1 MSNKNNRILLM
12 SEGDIT
18 KSLLKLGIPMVVS
31 MLVIALYNV
40 VDTYFVSELG
50 ISEVGA
56 VTIAFPI
63 SLVFSGMGLTF
74 GTGGGSYISR
84 LLGSKDIKKANEVA
98 STALFSALLIG
109 IILVVSIM
117 IFLNPILLFLGATE
131 TILPFAKSYAT
142 IFIVSMIFSTVNVAA
157 GNLAVAQGAA
167 NISLTAMIS
176 GSVLNMVL
184 DPLLIYTLNLGVK
197 GAAIATLLSQVVTSL
212 IYVKFFVGGKSFLRI
227 SLSYF
232 TPRMDNYKQ
241 IIKIGISML
250 LLQLLCSLSMS
261 LISRAAKAYDDQA
274 IAAIGIVLRIIT
286 LGTNVVFGFMKG
298 FQPIAGYNYG
308 AKNFGRLKAATQATI
323 KWTTIFCI
331 LWTIIIFIFAKP
343 IISIFSSDTE
353 VVSIGVK
360 ALRAN
365 TVMFF
370 TFGFQFAYSTLY
382 LAIGRA
388 AAGGILS
395 IGRQGIFF
403 VPVILILPSLIGL
416 DGIIYSQALADI
428 LTSIVTVIFAVR
440 IERELRKISSHENM
454 DLESEVG

>member
-12 SEGDIT
+12 SEGNIT
-18 KSLLKLGIPMVVS
+18 ESLFKLGIPMVVS

-50 ISEVGA
+50 ISQVGA
-56 VTIAFPI
+56 VTVAFPI
-63 SLVFSGMGLTF
+63 SLIFSGIGLTF

-84 LLGSKDIKKANEVA
+84 LLGSKDTKKANEVA
-98 STALFSALLIG
+98 STALFSALIIG
-109 IILVVSIM
+109 IIIVISIF
-117 IFLNPILLFLGATE
+117 IFLGPVLLFMGATE
-131 TILPFAKSYAT
+131 TILPFAKSYAS
-142 IFIVSMIFSTVNVAA
+142 IFIISMLFSTVNVAT

-184 DPLLIYTLNLGVK
+184 DPLFIYTFNLGIE
-197 GAAIATLLSQVVTSL
+197 GAALATLLSQIVTSL
-212 IYVKFFVGGKSFLRI
+212 IYIKFFVSGKSFLKI
-227 SLSYF
+227 SLSNF
-232 TPRMDNYKQ
+232 APRKNTYIQ

-308 AKNFGRLKAATQATI
+308 AKNFGRLKDATKTTI

-331 LWTIIIFIFAKP
+331 AWTAISFIFAKP
-343 IISIFSSDTE
+343 IISIFSSDEE
-353 VVSIGVK
+353 VIRIGVK

-365 TVMFF
+365 TIMFF
-370 TFGFQFAYSTLY
+370 TFGFQFTYSTLY

-388 AAGGILS
+388 VSGGLLN

-403 VPVILILPSLIGL
+403 IPVILIMPSLLGL
-416 DGIIYSQALADI
+416 NGIIYSQAVADI
-428 LTSIVTVIFAVR
+428 LTSVVTVVFAVK
-440 IERELRKISSHENM
+440 IEREFRQIV
-454 DLESEVG
+454 SEDKVELKTRVV

>member
-12 SEGDIT
+12 SEGNIT
-18 KSLLKLGIPMVVS
+18 ESLFKLGIPMVVS

-50 ISEVGA
+50 ISQVGA
-56 VTIAFPI
+56 VTVAFPI
-63 SLVFSGMGLTF
+63 SLIFSGIGLTF

-84 LLGSKDIKKANEVA
+84 LLGSKDTKKANEVA
-98 STALFSALLIG
+98 STALFSALIIG
-109 IILVVSIM
+109 IIIVISIF
-117 IFLNPILLFLGATE
+117 IFLGPVLLFMGATE
-131 TILPFAKSYAT
+131 TILPFAKSYAS
-142 IFIVSMIFSTVNVAA
+142 IFIISMLFSTVNVAT

-176 GSVLNMVL
+176 GSVLNMIL
-184 DPLLIYTLNLGVK
+184 DPLFIYTFNLGIE
-197 GAAIATLLSQVVTSL
+197 GAALATLLSQIVTSL
-212 IYVKFFVGGKSFLRI
+212 IYIKFFVSGKSFLKI
-227 SLSYF
+227 SLSNF
-232 TPRMDNYKQ
+232 APRKNTYIQ

-308 AKNFGRLKAATQATI
+308 AKNFGRLKDATKTTI

-331 LWTIIIFIFAKP
+331 AWTAISFIFAKP
-343 IISIFSSDTE
+343 IISIFSSDEE
-353 VVSIGVK
+353 VIRIGVK

-365 TVMFF
+365 TIMFF
-370 TFGFQFAYSTLY
+370 TFGFQFTYSTLY

-388 AAGGILS
+388 ISGGILN

-403 VPVILILPSLIGL
+403 IPVILIMPSLLGL
-416 DGIIYSQALADI
+416 NGIIYSQAVADI
-428 LTSIVTVIFAVR
+428 LTSVVTVVFAVK
-440 IERELRKISSHENM
+440 IEREFRQIV
-454 DLESEVG
+454 SEDKVELKTRVV

>member
-12 SEGDIT
+12 SEGNIT
-18 KSLLKLGIPMVVS
+18 ESLFKLGIPMVVS

-50 ISEVGA
+50 ISQVGA
-56 VTIAFPI
+56 VTVAFPI
-63 SLVFSGMGLTF
+63 SLIFSGIGLTF

-84 LLGSKDIKKANEVA
+84 LLGSKDTKKANEVA
-98 STALFSALLIG
+98 STALFSALIIG
-109 IILVVSIM
+109 IIIVISIF
-117 IFLNPILLFLGATE
+117 IFLGPVLLFMGATE
-131 TILPFAKSYAT
+131 TILPFAKSYAS
-142 IFIVSMIFSTVNVAA
+142 IFIISMLFSTVNVAT

-176 GSVLNMVL
+176 GSVLNMIL
-184 DPLLIYTLNLGVK
+184 DPLFIYTFNLGIE
-197 GAAIATLLSQVVTSL
+197 GAALATLLSQIVTSL
-212 IYVKFFVGGKSFLRI
+212 IYIKFFVSGKSFLKI
-227 SLSYF
+227 SLSNF
-232 TPRMDNYKQ
+232 APRKNTYIQ

-308 AKNFGRLKAATQATI
+308 AKNFGRLKDATKTTI

-331 LWTIIIFIFAKP
+331 AWTAISFIFAKP
-343 IISIFSSDTE
+343 IISIFSSDEE
-353 VVSIGVK
+353 VIRIGVK

-365 TVMFF
+365 TIMFF
-370 TFGFQFAYSTLY
+370 TFGFQFTYSTLY
-382 LAIGRA
+382 LAIGKA
-388 AAGGILS
+388 VSGGLLN

-403 VPVILILPSLIGL
+403 IPVILIMPSLLGL
-416 DGIIYSQALADI
+416 NGIIYSQAVADI
-428 LTSIVTVIFAVR
+428 LTSVVTVVFAVK
-440 IERELRKISSHENM
+440 IEREFRQIV
-454 DLESEVG
+454 SEDKVELKTRVV

>member
-1 MSNKNNRILLM
+1 MSNKNNRIHLM
-12 SEGDIT
+12 SEGNIT
-18 KSLLKLGIPMVVS
+18 ESLFKLGIPMVVS

-50 ISEVGA
+50 ISQVGA
-56 VTIAFPI
+56 VTVAFPI
-63 SLVFSGMGLTF
+63 SLIFSGIGLTF

-84 LLGSKDIKKANEVA
+84 LLGSKDTKKANEVA
-98 STALFSALLIG
+98 STALFSALIIG
-109 IILVVSIM
+109 IIIVISIF
-117 IFLNPILLFLGATE
+117 IFLGPVLLFMGATE
-131 TILPFAKSYAT
+131 TILPFAKSYAS
-142 IFIVSMIFSTVNVAA
+142 IFIISMLFSTVNVAT

-176 GSVLNMVL
+176 GSVLNMIL
-184 DPLLIYTLNLGVK
+184 DPLFIYTFNLGVE
-197 GAAIATLLSQVVTSL
+197 GAALATLLSQIVTSL
-212 IYVKFFVGGKSFLRI
+212 IYIKFFVSGKSFLKI
-227 SLSYF
+227 SLSNF
-232 TPRMDNYKQ
+232 TPRKNTYIQ

-308 AKNFGRLKAATQATI
+308 AKNFGRLKDATKTTI

-331 LWTIIIFIFAKP
+331 TWTAITFIFAKP
-343 IISIFSSDTE
+343 IISIFSTDAE
-353 VVSIGVK
+353 VIRIGVK

-365 TVMFF
+365 TIMFF
-370 TFGFQFAYSTLY
+370 TFGFQFTYSTLY

-388 AAGGILS
+388 VSGGILN
-395 IGRQGIFF
+395 IGRQGVFF
-403 VPVILILPSLIGL
+403 IPVILIMPSLLGL
-416 DGIIYSQALADI
+416 NGIIYSQAVADI
-428 LTSIVTVIFAVR
+428 LTSVVTVVFAIK
-440 IERELRKISSHENM
+440 IEREFHQIV
-454 DLESEVG
+454 SEDKVELKTRVV

>member
-12 SEGDIT
+12 SEGNIT
-18 KSLLKLGIPMVVS
+18 ESLFKLGIPMVVS

-50 ISEVGA
+50 ISQVGA
-56 VTIAFPI
+56 VTVAFPI
-63 SLVFSGMGLTF
+63 SLIFSGIGLTF

-84 LLGSKDIKKANEVA
+84 LLGSKDTKKANEVA
-98 STALFSALLIG
+98 STALFSALIIG
-109 IILVVSIM
+109 IIIVISIF
-117 IFLNPILLFLGATE
+117 IFLGPVLLFMGATE
-131 TILPFAKSYAT
+131 TILPFAKSYAS
-142 IFIVSMIFSTVNVAA
+142 IFIISMLFSTVNVAT

-176 GSVLNMVL
+176 GSVLNMIL
-184 DPLLIYTLNLGVK
+184 DPLFIYTFNLGIE
-197 GAAIATLLSQVVTSL
+197 GAALATLLSQIVTSL
-212 IYVKFFVGGKSFLRI
+212 IYIKFFVSGKSFLKI
-227 SLSYF
+227 SLSNF
-232 TPRMDNYKQ
+232 APRKNTYIQ

-308 AKNFGRLKAATQATI
+308 AKNFGRLKDATKATI

-331 LWTIIIFIFAKP
+331 AWTAISFIFAKP
-343 IISIFSSDTE
+343 IISIFSSDEE
-353 VVSIGVK
+353 VIRIGVK

-365 TVMFF
+365 TIMFF
-370 TFGFQFAYSTLY
+370 TFGFQFTYSTLY

-388 AAGGILS
+388 VSGGILN

-403 VPVILILPSLIGL
+403 IPVILIMPSLLGL
-416 DGIIYSQALADI
+416 NGIIYSQAVADI
-428 LTSIVTVIFAVR
+428 LTSVVTVVFAVK
-440 IERELRKISSHENM
+440 IEREFRQIV
-454 DLESEVG
+454 SEDKVELKTRVV

>member
-12 SEGDIT
+12 SEGNIT
-18 KSLLKLGIPMVVS
+18 ESLFKLGIPMVVS

-50 ISEVGA
+50 ISQVGA
-56 VTIAFPI
+56 VTVAFPI
-63 SLVFSGMGLTF
+63 SLIFSGIGLTF

-84 LLGSKDIKKANEVA
+84 LLGSKDTKKANEVA
-98 STALFSALLIG
+98 STALFSALIIG
-109 IILVVSIM
+109 IIIVISIF
-117 IFLNPILLFLGATE
+117 IFLGPVLLFMGATE
-131 TILPFAKSYAT
+131 TILPFAKSYAS
-142 IFIVSMIFSTVNVAA
+142 IFIISMLFSTVNVAT

-176 GSVLNMVL
+176 GSVLNMIL
-184 DPLLIYTLNLGVK
+184 DPLFIYTFNLGIE
-197 GAAIATLLSQVVTSL
+197 GAALATLLSQIVTSL
-212 IYVKFFVGGKSFLRI
+212 IYIKFFVSGKSFLKI
-227 SLSYF
+227 SLSNF
-232 TPRMDNYKQ
+232 APRKNTYIQ

-308 AKNFGRLKAATQATI
+308 AKNFGRLKDATKTTI

-331 LWTIIIFIFAKP
+331 AWTAISFIFAKP
-343 IISIFSSDTE
+343 IISIFSSDEE
-353 VVSIGVK
+353 VIRIGVK

-365 TVMFF
+365 TIMFF
-370 TFGFQFAYSTLY
+370 TFGFQFTYSTLY

-388 AAGGILS
+388 ISGGILN

-403 VPVILILPSLIGL
+403 IPVILIMPSLLGL
-416 DGIIYSQALADI
+416 NGIIYSQAVADI
-428 LTSIVTVIFAVR
+428 LTSVVTVVFAVK
-440 IERELRKISSHENM
+440 IEREFRQIVIEDKVELKTR
-454 DLESEVG
+454 VV